1 MPGNTPPR
9 LFAFQ
14 GEVGTGVHFTA
25 LADEGQTPG
34 LPSGLQFPHPKTE
47 VTEEVEIKQIQLLEM
62 EARP

>member
-1 MPGNTPPR
+1 M
-9 LFAFQ
+9 
-14 GEVGTGVHFTA
+14 GTGVHFTA
-25 LADEGQTPG
+25 LADEGQTLG